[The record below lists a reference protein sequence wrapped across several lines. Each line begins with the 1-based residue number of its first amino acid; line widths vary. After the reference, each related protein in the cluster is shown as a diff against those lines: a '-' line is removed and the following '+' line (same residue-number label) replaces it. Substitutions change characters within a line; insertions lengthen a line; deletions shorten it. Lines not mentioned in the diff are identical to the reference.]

1 MVNHFNLLFNLMHFS
16 LNLAARG
23 RGRARGGG
31 SRGWIP
37 GAGTQ
42 APGRGRAP
50 PS

>member
-1 MVNHFNLLFNLMHFS
+1 M
-16 LNLAARG
+16 NLAARG